1 MVQQQKRNSVSVRV
15 NRYYILVFSVFGF
28 MFSFSRLQFRN
39 TKYNKSIQNTQNSVT
54 VHKRQNYWKSQSAD
68 LIDEF
73 NFNNLI
79 FVIFCSCKNWKAK
92 LEIAE
97 LKFRNLRCFFCILV

>member
-15 NRYYILVFSVFGF
+15 NQYYILVFSVFGF

-54 VHKRQNYWKSQSAD
+54 VHKRQNNWKSQSANM
-68 LIDEF
+68 IDNF
-73 NFNNLI
+73 NFKYLI
-79 FVIFCSCKNWKAK
+79 ISFFVVAK
-92 LEIAE
+92 IE
-97 LKFRNLRCFFCILV
+97 KQSSKS

>member
-15 NRYYILVFSVFGF
+15 NQYYILVFSVFGF

-54 VHKRQNYWKSQSAD
+54 VHKRQNNWKSQSAD
-68 LIDEF
+68 LIDNFQFQLF
-73 NFNNLI
+73 NFFIL
-79 FVIFCSCKNWKAK
+79 CSCKY
-92 LEIAE
+92 
-97 LKFRNLRCFFCILV
+97 

>member
-68 LIDEF
+68 LFEDF
-73 NFNNLI
+73 NFNYFILSF
-79 FVIFCSCKNWKAK
+79 FVVAK
-92 LEIAE
+92 IEKQSSKLQIE
-97 LKFRNLRCFFCILV
+97 LKF